1 MYNVCYDETTDSIT
15 NEIKKN
21 TSEYVTLNIIKQ
33 LVIQHDKI
41 NRNESY
47 M

>member
-1 MYNVCYDETTDSIT
+1 MKL
-15 NEIKKN
+15 KKIPQN
-21 TSEYVTLNIIKQ
+21 RISEYVTLNIIKQ
-33 LVIQHDKI
+33 LVIQYDKI

>member
-1 MYNVCYDETTDSIT
+1 MKL
-15 NEIKKN
+15 KKTPQN
-21 TSEYVTLNIIKQ
+21 RISEYVTLNIIKQ
-33 LVIQHDKI
+33 LVIQHYKI

>member
-1 MYNVCYDETTDSIT
+1 MKL
-15 NEIKKN
+15 KKTLQN
-21 TSEYVTLNIIKQ
+21 RISEYVTLNIIKQ
-33 LVIQHDKI
+33 LVIQYDKI